1 MSYTYSKIIQTDF
14 SDAIDRIKEELKK
27 EGFGVLT
34 EIDMA
39 STFKQKLNVDFRNYR
54 ILGAC
59 NPQFAHQAL
68 SVEDEIGSML
78 PCNVIVQELEN
89 GVKVSAVNPQASMMA
104 VQNKELENIAG
115 EVGEKLKAAI
125 ERL

>member
-14 SDAIDRIKEELKK
+14 NDAIDRIKEELKK
-27 EGFGVLT
+27 EGFGVLSD
-34 EIDMA
+34 IDIA
-39 STFKQKLNVDFRNYR
+39 STFKQKLDVDFRNYR

-104 VQNKELENIAG
+104 VSNKELENIAA

>member
-1 MSYTYSKIIQTDF
+1 MSYTYSTIIETDF
-14 SDAIDRIKEELKK
+14 NDAIDRIKEELKK
-27 EGFGVLT
+27 EGFGVLS
-34 EIDMA
+34 EIDIA
-39 STFKQKLNVDFRNYR
+39 STLKEKLNVDFRNYR

-59 NPQFAHQAL
+59 NPHFAYQAL
-68 SVEDEIGSML
+68 TVEDEIGSML
-78 PCNVIVQELEN
+78 PCNVIVQEVEN
-89 GVKVSAVNPQASMMA
+89 GTKISAVNPQASMMA

>member
-59 NPQFAHQAL
+59 NPQFAYQAL
-68 SVEDEIGSML
+68 TAEDEIGSML

-89 GVKVSAVNPQASMMA
+89 GVKVSAVNPKASMMA
-104 VQNKELENIAG
+104 VQNPELETIAK
-115 EVGEKLKAAI
+115 EVGRKLQLVI
-125 ERL
+125 ETI